1 MKPKED
7 GQENFVMVGIEAI
20 SELVGTAT
28 RAKRLQPRDG
38 TVLWM
43 VMASVNWRSGRADVT
58 AATIAK
64 ELGIKVTQCAAS
76 IRRLQDEGLLTR
88 GIDPRSRHA
97 YFLINPRLGW
107 VGSTQRRGH
116 LYKQWDELTHI
127 PTLDELEAAG

>member
-28 RAKRLQPRDG
+28 REKRLQPRDG

-58 AATIAK
+58 AAAIAK
-64 ELGIKVTQCAAS
+64 ELGIKVTQCAVGACRW
-76 IRRLQDEGLLTR
+76 RRILLLQ
-88 GIDPRSRHA
+88 
-97 YFLINPRLGW
+97 LGC
-107 VGSTQRRGH
+107 
-116 LYKQWDELTHI
+116 
-127 PTLDELEAAG
+127 